1 MHCRRLTNRIAIFMC
16 FIYGLST
23 CFPYCAA
30 VLRKTSH
37 ANCHTT
43 LANRSLRTLCV
54 GMKIRVFVKIYYSI
68 IKKAL
73 ELGFDSRQLNGISGG
88 KFHDRCEIISDHIIF
103 GMIG

>member
-1 MHCRRLTNRIAIFMC
+1 
-16 FIYGLST
+16 
-23 CFPYCAA
+23 
-30 VLRKTSH
+30 
-37 ANCHTT
+37 
-43 LANRSLRTLCV
+43 
-54 GMKIRVFVKIYYSI
+54 MKIRVFVKIYYSI